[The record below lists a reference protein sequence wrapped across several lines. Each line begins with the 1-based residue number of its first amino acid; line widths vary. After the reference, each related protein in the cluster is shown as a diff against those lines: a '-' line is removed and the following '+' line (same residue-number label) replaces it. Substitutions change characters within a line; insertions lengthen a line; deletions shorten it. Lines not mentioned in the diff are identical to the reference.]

1 MIAGRRSTT
10 DGAGEASTPVWAVFG
25 DLMAG
30 LLGAFV
36 LILLFALA
44 SQLELVTRLQD
55 EIRQHQLEQQR
66 RAELERALAVP
77 LAAGRVT
84 IDHGR
89 IDINGAVLF
98 AFNSAELQ
106 PDGRALLKTLAA
118 PIATYLKAR
127 DEILMVSGFTDD
139 RQVRGGNHQFADN
152 WELSAQ
158 RSLTVTRALIEDG
171 RAVVRHLR
179 RRLRRRAAGGR
190 QRRRGWPLEEP
201 PRRDGAARRGPRRAE
216 RRHAA
221 PRARRMPDAPTPA
234 GSTEPRSAV
243 ERVRARR
250 ASRRRSRAARPRTRA
265 PRDACSTTSSPR

>member
-1 MIAGRRSTT
+1 MSVDEIDI
-10 DGAGEASTPVWAVFG
+10 DGAADASAPVWAVFG
-25 DLMAG
+25 DLMSG

-55 EIRQHQLEQQR
+55 EIRQHQLEEQR
-66 RAELERALAVP
+66 RAALERALAVP

-89 IDINGAVLF
+89 IDINGSVLF

-106 PDGRALLKTLAA
+106 PEGLALLRQLAG
-118 PIATYLKAR
+118 PITTYLKAR

-158 RSLTVTRALIEDG
+158 RSLTVTRALIEAGVPSSDIFAAAFGAEQPVADNAQADG
-171 RAVVRHLR
+171 RAKNR
-179 RRLRRRAAGGR
+179 RV
-190 QRRRGWPLEEP
+190 E
-201 PRRDGAARRGPRRAE
+201 
-216 RRHAA
+216 
-221 PRARRMPDAPTPA
+221 MAPTPRTARARPAAGAASVPAA
-234 GSTEPRSAV
+234 GS
-243 ERVRARR
+243 
-250 ASRRRSRAARPRTRA
+250 AAHG
-265 PRDACSTTSSPR
+265 